1 MVYIGS
7 QVLISSVQFACVA
20 AKVLSSLGL
29 NLNNKAEAYSDPA
42 LKSVFMLN
50 NFTYILK
57 ALRRY

>member
-1 MVYIGS
+1 
-7 QVLISSVQFACVA
+7 LISSVQFDGVA